1 MSMSTAI
8 GNLGARSGR
17 GARRLTAP
25 LALLALIGAATP
37 AWAQGNEK
45 FDVSVW
51 AIRATKG
58 DTEIDPEL
66 RSIARQL
73 QAQFKV
79 TGFKVVAK
87 RNGTV
92 GEGETFSADLTGRF
106 KARLTP
112 LKRDGKRVQMKVEIV
127 EREGREE
134 KQRLGTT
141 VTIDSGRFNLQ
152 GGWKLGGKGDDIL
165 IVATSGK

>member
-1 MSMSTAI
+1 MSTVT
-8 GNLGARSGR
+8 GNFKAHAGR
-17 GARRLTAP
+17 GAGRWTAA
-25 LALLALIGAATP
+25 LALVALLAAAAP
-37 AWAQGNEK
+37 AWAQGGDK

-51 AIRATKG
+51 AIRATK
-58 DTEIDPEL
+58 DDSEIDPEL
-66 RSIARQL
+66 KSIARQL

-87 RNGTV
+87 RNGSV
-92 GEGETFSADLTGRF
+92 GKGETFSADLTGRF

-112 LKRDGKRVQMKVEIV
+112 LKRDGKRVQMKVEIL

-165 IVATSGK
+165 IVATSGR